1 MATITLSAGDDL
13 VQRLSAESDPVRAV
27 TELVWNGL
35 DADADRVGVT
45 FERNDAGGIIGV
57 TIRDDGNGMSP
68 ERIDHDFRWV
78 GNSWKRGARTS
89 ENKGRPMHGRFGQG
103 RLRAFAL
110 GAHVRWTTVA
120 KDAEQKFK
128 RSVISS
134 SIDHR
139 TDFAVSS
146 VQDVEGPTFTEFTAQ
161 GRDGLNKLDSAT
173 QDADGWV
180 LTGQKCFV
188 TNANV
193 ADDLL
198 VIARTGAGSGYFA
211 LTAFVVPTTL
221 PGITVGPNHLTHQL
235 RGATVAD
242 IHLDGVRVQAS
253 ALLGGVGA
261 GASVFR
267 HAMAWERVCL
277 FAAYIGAMCGV
288 LDETAHYV
296 EQRLQFGHALSHQQ
310 RVRHTLAELALE
322 VESARGLLYRAA
334 AALDRSEPEADRLGE
349 MAKVAVSTTATTV
362 GLRCTELQ
370 GAHGVFW
377 SRAAQLVSDAVPALV
392 FSGATHVQLNNI
404 AASLGV
410 GTA

>member
-1 MATITLSAGDDL
+1 MSVLGSPPVPPEATEIYEASRTIGA
-13 VQRLSAESDPVRAV
+13 RLACGKNGSQDMSWF
-27 TELVWNGL
+27 TELGRAGILASALPVAQGGYSLGAVGAAAAFEGL
-35 DADADRVGVT
+35 VGVGLGIGPAFAAAAHT
-45 FERNDAGGIIGV
+45 FAVIMPVAEFADDAQNQALLEPLAAGRRIGAFAITEPDAGS
-57 TIRDDGNGMSP
+57 D
-68 ERIDHDFRWV
+68 
-78 GNSWKRGARTS
+78 ALALRT
-89 ENKGRPMHGRFGQG
+89 
-103 RLRAFAL
+103 
-110 GAHVRWTTVA
+110 T
-120 KDAEQKFK
+120 
-128 RSVISS
+128 
-134 SIDHR
+134 
-139 TDFAVSS
+139 
-146 VQDVEGPTFTEFTAQ
+146 
-161 GRDGLNKLDSAT
+161 AT